1 MRTKASV
8 KDHSIH
14 PALVVY
20 PIAFLHG
27 AFALD
32 LAGRITGRREL
43 DRMGG
48 RLGMAG
54 LIAGL
59 AAAVPGMIDYLY
71 TVPPR
76 SSGKR
81 RATKHMLVN
90 GSALALFGVA
100 QWLRRRGGDAE
111 PRALVLGAEGAGAG
125 LLFVGAWLG
134 STLVNRNF
142 IGPVHRYAEARKDS
156 EERVPFLPGEPVAVA
171 WADELEVDQMKLLR
185 VNGQRIVLGRTED
198 GYVAFDDHCTHRG
211 ASLADGVMVCGTVQ
225 CLWHGSQFDAV
236 TGEVKAGP
244 AAEPI
249 RTYPVEVVGGEVRLV
264 LEPTEVALPE
274 RGRGIAAQRAGEGV
288 GAPSLPNLGVSPA
301 AGDSARPRRR
311 GAERAPERPAR
322 RFGGTGG
329 GVERGPEG
337 PASHT

>member
-8 KDHSIH
+8 KDHYIH

-32 LAGRITGRREL
+32 LAGRITGKREL
-43 DRMGG
+43 EGMGR
-48 RLGMAG
+48 RLGLAG
-54 LIAGL
+54 IIAG
-59 AAAVPGMIDYLY
+59 AVAAVPGMIDYLY

-76 SSGKR
+76 SSGKK

-90 GSALALFGVA
+90 GSALALFGLA
-100 QWLRRRGGDAE
+100 QWLRRRNGGESSIA
-111 PRALVLGAEGAGAG
+111 VLGAEGAGSG

-134 STLVNRNF
+134 STLITRNF
-142 IGPVHRYAEARKDS
+142 IGPVHRYPEAGRYS
-156 EERVPFLPGEPVAVA
+156 EEQVPFRPGEPVTVA
-171 WADELEVDQMKLLR
+171 QEDELEVDQMKLLR

-211 ASLADGVMVCGTVQ
+211 GSLADGVMICGTVQ
-225 CLWHGSQFDAV
+225 CLWHGSQFDAT
-236 TGEVKAGP
+236 TGEVRAGP

-264 LEPTEVALPE
+264 LEPESVPLPVREAPAAAGGTSTTARPGAIPAADSGRRPQERVA
-274 RGRGIAAQRAGEGV
+274 RRQGGRGGE
-288 GAPSLPNLGVSPA
+288 
-301 AGDSARPRRR
+301 
-311 GAERAPERPAR
+311 
-322 RFGGTGG
+322 F
-329 GVERGPEG
+329 ERGPEG
-337 PASHT
+337 PPPRI